1 MSQPQCFE
9 SHLDRIIHEMPRIPT
24 FSGFEVIAS
33 LMRKIED
40 YETLDASAA
49 EQVFMALMDAYSA
62 GKVSGLRQ
70 RI

>member
-24 FSGFEVIAS
+24 FSGFEVVAS

-40 YETLDASAA
+40 TETLDAMAA
-49 EQVFMALMDAYSA
+49 DRVFTALMDAYAAGRQSKKSA
-62 GKVSGLRQ
+62 
-70 RI
+70 